1 MFYNYSVS
9 LSLSPPF
16 YVLSLEDVPF
26 EPSTAFIP
34 QPTPRALAT
43 VLRYSSFSF
52 SSFASS
58 LLIPTCIASAPK
70 SATFFQN
77 MIVSISLEALNSSLR
92 QNGCIIG
99 VTHETNAIRSLL
111 PKVKFSISNT
121 LPSISTIVP
130 HMAIVA
136 SSMTSKCSM
145 ISFSEETRFKYCV
158 LAKDALKAALVSAN
172 RGAIECSSKWKSDVE
187 FARVSAWY
195 LCIPEKRKREAS
207 NARPKCARNFPPPLP
222 PILLLLFSVC
232 VFSEEKLSETR
243 SAREEAQ

>member
-1 MFYNYSVS
+1 
-9 LSLSPPF
+9 
-16 YVLSLEDVPF
+16 
-26 EPSTAFIP
+26 
-34 QPTPRALAT
+34 
-43 VLRYSSFSF
+43 
-52 SSFASS
+52 
-58 LLIPTCIASAPK
+58 
-70 SATFFQN
+70 
-77 MIVSISLEALNSSLR
+77 
-92 QNGCIIG
+92 
-99 VTHETNAIRSLL
+99 
-111 PKVKFSISNT
+111 
-121 LPSISTIVP
+121 
-130 HMAIVA
+130 
-136 SSMTSKCSM
+136 M

-187 FARVSAWY
+187 FARTSAWY

>member
-77 MIVSISLEALNSSLR
+77 MIVSISLEALNSSRR

-99 VTHETNAIRSLL
+99 VTHDTNTEHDFPVGEIIMDSIPQPPMMGSRVAETTGR
-111 PKVKFSISNT
+111 
-121 LPSISTIVP
+121 
-130 HMAIVA
+130 AIVVYNIWFY
-136 SSMTSKCSM
+136 CY
-145 ISFSEETRFKYCV
+145 IFSNLGIF
-158 LAKDALKAALVSAN
+158 
-172 RGAIECSSKWKSDVE
+172 
-187 FARVSAWY
+187 
-195 LCIPEKRKREAS
+195 
-207 NARPKCARNFPPPLP
+207 
-222 PILLLLFSVC
+222 
-232 VFSEEKLSETR
+232 
-243 SAREEAQ
+243 